1 VGVNA
6 AGCTTGN
13 ANVAIGYYANTT
25 LNAFDNT
32 VVVGTGL
39 SLLGITPLPLTQ
51 SNQINMGN
59 QNHTLAQI
67 QIPWT
72 VVSDARKKEVK
83 GPVPLGLEFINK
95 LNPIEYQFKNPET
108 GEITDNT
115 IRYGLSAQEVKENE
129 VDPENPII
137 VYDKNEYLSMTYET
151 LIPVLINSVKE
162 LTKRLEAIE
171 GKNP

>member
-1 VGVNA
+1 
-6 AGCTTGN
+6 
-13 ANVAIGYYANTT
+13 
-25 LNAFDNT
+25 
-32 VVVGTGL
+32 
-39 SLLGITPLPLTQ
+39 
-51 SNQINMGN
+51 M
-59 QNHTLAQI
+59 
-67 QIPWT
+67 
-72 VVSDARKKEVK
+72 
-83 GPVPLGLEFINK
+83 PLGLEFINK

-171 GKNP
+171 GKNSQSK